1 MTREW
6 KEKFWKS
13 LEADLRKLTDE
24 VRLQNPK
31 EETYLLQSLFT
42 TLQGG
47 KGVALFEA
55 QMYDYGAQGEV
66 LEIVVTPQEYKVE
79 ESAMAELEKAVSC
92 VNFFTPLGAFG
103 VHVPSKQLFLRY
115 VMPVE
120 ETMEQEKLVESIRK
134 VYGILGSVFG
144 NVYEAM
150 EAISAGKS
158 TYEKE
163 TEAGK
168 FPAQ

>member
-13 LEADLRKLTDE
+13 VEAELRKITDE
-24 VRLQNPK
+24 VLLQNPK

-55 QMYDYGAQGEV
+55 QMYDYGVQGNV

-79 ESAMAELEKAVSC
+79 EHAIAELEKAASRI
-92 VNFFTPLGAFG
+92 NFFTPLGAFG
-103 VHVPSKQLFLRY
+103 VHVPTKQLFLRY
-115 VMPVE
+115 VMPLE
-120 ETMEQEKLVESIRK
+120 ETGKQEELVEDIRK
-134 VYGILGSVFG
+134 IYGILGSVFG

-150 EAISAGKS
+150 EAISTGKS

-163 TEAGK
+163 AENGK
-168 FPAQ
+168 LPVQ